1 MKYLMTFDTPAD
13 APPPSPEQ
21 LEALGKFTQE
31 MIAAGVVK
39 MIAAGVV
46 KLTGGLAP
54 ASMGGAKVRSKGG
67 QFAVVDGP
75 YTEAKEVVVGF
86 AVIEAANLDEALN
99 HCRRFMAI
107 AGDGE
112 GSIQPIFEGG
122 A

>member
-1 MKYLMTFDTPAD
+1 MKYLMSFNTPPSAT
-13 APPPSPEQ
+13 PPSPEQ

-31 MIAAGVVK
+31 MIAS
-39 MIAAGVV
+39 GVV

-54 ASMGGAKVRSKGG
+54 LSMGGARVSSKGG
-67 QFAVVDGP
+67 QFSVLDGP
-75 YTEAKEVVVGF
+75 FAEAKEVVVGF
-86 AVIEAANLDEALN
+86 AIIEAANLEEALG

-112 GSIQPIFEGG
+112 GDIQPIFENVG

>member
-13 APPPSPEQ
+13 ATPPTREQ

-31 MIAAGVVK
+31 MIAS
-39 MIAAGVV
+39 GVV

-54 ASMGGAKVRSKGG
+54 LSMGGARVSSKGG
-67 QFAVVDGP
+67 QFSVLDGP
-75 YTEAKEVVVGF
+75 FAEAKEVVIGF
-86 AVIEAANLDEALN
+86 AIIEAVNLEEALN
-99 HCRRFMAI
+99 HCRNFMAI

-112 GSIQPIFEGG
+112 GDIQPIFENPG